1 MKEQRYIQE
10 STLIYKRLHC
20 ELVGK
25 GFSQEKATEMVQNQI
40 EREDR
45 LEKKRL
51 ERDEK
56 AAQRQA
62 QKAAEMCKIN

>member
-1 MKEQRYIQE
+1 
-10 STLIYKRLHC
+10 
-20 ELVGK
+20 
-25 GFSQEKATEMVQNQI
+25 MVQNQI

-62 QKAAEMCKIN
+62 QKAAEMCKINQKEKIGQEKRDARKR